1 MRADGAAL
9 GHVCRLCGK
18 PLLSCWDDGPS
29 VSWHASAADALAC
42 AKRQELARGVKR
54 VRVGGAEQDA
64 FSRWRHVHSWGAGE
78 LRKIKRRA
86 SKRERRTAKSVI
98 QREHGRDADRP
109 A

>member
-42 AKRQELARGVKR
+42 AERQELARLMR
-54 VRVGGAEQDA
+54 E
-64 FSRWRHVHSWGAGE
+64 WRARG
-78 LRKIKRRA
+78 
-86 SKRERRTAKSVI
+86 
-98 QREHGRDADRP
+98 
-109 A
+109 